1 MKINLAIKSKRHLLD
16 VLVLLFMFF
25 ISTNS
30 FAQGVAINTTL
41 APANASAGLDVDFSN
56 KGLLLPRIALTGT
69 NSALPLSAHVAG
81 MIVYNTATVSDVSPG
96 IYYNNGTKWVASAIK
111 AGASVGQMLYWNG
124 TMWVGITVGQPG
136 QKLKLDPS
144 GIPVWSN

>member
-1 MKINLAIKSKRHLLD
+1 MKINFTISKSSKIKRFVGLLI
-16 VLVLLFMFF
+16 LLY

-30 FAQGVAINTTL
+30 LAQGVAINTTL
-41 APANASAGLDVDFSN
+41 APANTSAGLDIDFSN
-56 KGLLLPRIALTGT
+56 KGLLLPRVALTGT

-96 IYYNNGTKWVASAIK
+96 IYYNNGTKWIASAIK
-111 AGASVGQMLYWNG
+111 AGATVGQMLYWNG

-136 QKLKLDPS
+136 QKLMLAPS

>member
-1 MKINLAIKSKRHLLD
+1 MKMILKIKNRRQMLGL
-16 VLVLLFMFF
+16 LVLLFKMF

-41 APANASAGLDVDFSN
+41 APANASAGLDVDFAN
-56 KGLLLPRIALTGT
+56 KGLLLPRVALAGT
-69 NSALPLSAHVAG
+69 NSSAPLAAHVAG

-96 IYYNNGTKWVASAIK
+96 LYYNNGTKWIASAIK

>member
-1 MKINLAIKSKRHLLD
+1 MKINLTISRRRQMKSFI
-16 VLVLLFMFF
+16 VLLFLLY

-41 APANASAGLDVDFSN
+41 APANTSAGLDVDFSN
-56 KGLLLPRIALTGT
+56 KGLLLPRVALTGT

-96 IYYNNGTKWVASAIK
+96 LYYNNGAKWIASAIK
-111 AGASVGQMLYWNG
+111 AGATVGQMLYWNG